1 MENEFVNDALKTLS
15 NPSSQFFKQI
25 IEALYKSG
33 HLLHLDRDTL
43 FDNSR
48 SASMCYNSYYISHI
62 YKFFQERCIININWK
77 SMKTISIV
85 SGPINSSEEEFNNQ
99 NSKMYFQNE
108 GYIYRTNIE
117 MDFLVDGL

>member
-62 YKFFQERCIININWK
+62 YKFFQERCIIN
-77 SMKTISIV
+77 MKTMLIIDPPTDLSLKQSNKVEISGNLKKYV
-85 SGPINSSEEEFNNQ
+85 SFIN
-99 NSKMYFQNE
+99 
-108 GYIYRTNIE
+108 
-117 MDFLVDGL
+117 